1 MADIPIN
8 IPADVPQGIPI
19 NDKPIS
25 LADARPIIPVVP
37 TAPVIGDAQLKAAQ
51 DRLQRYKEGKIIYD
65 TRIIENED
73 WWKFLHWQNFH
84 RHPEK
89 MENKRQEYN
98 AKPVSGWLF
107 NSIMNKHADAMDN
120 FPEPS
125 VLPRARDDEDAA
137 KKLSSIIPV
146 VLENSRFEAAY
157 SSAWWDKLKNGV
169 GIYGVFYNT
178 RLMNGVGDIDI
189 RPIDVLNFYWEPGVQ
204 NIQDSKDIFLL
215 TLRDNDQLESTH
227 PELRGKL
234 RDGTV
239 THKQYHFDDHV
250 DTSHKS
256 VVVDWYYKVNRN
268 GRDVLHYVQWV
279 DDVIL
284 YASEDDPKY
293 AEEGFYRHGKYP
305 FVFDVLFEE
314 KGSPAGFGYI
324 DVMRN
329 PQEFIDRLDGS
340 ILDNALWAAKPRYFG
355 KDSMGINEDEFLD
368 TRRQIVHVSGSP
380 NEDNL
385 RPIETKELSGN
396 VLSVLQAKI
405 DELKETSGNRDFSQ
419 GSTVSGVT
427 AASAIAALQEAGS
440 KGSRDMLK
448 GSYRAFTE
456 ICNLVLELIRQF
468 YDLPRTF
475 RIIGGT
481 GSPDYIDFD
490 NAAMQAVETTEYGM
504 DFSTKEPVF
513 DIKIKA
519 QRSSPYSRLAQ
530 NELAMQFYSAGFF
543 NPQLADQAL
552 ATIDMMDFEGK
563 EKVRETIRNNGTMYE
578 QIQQMQQT
586 MMQMADLIA
595 GMNGDTRLLT
605 AIQQQMGIAGTPGA
619 QSTQSTQ
626 SASAPRPVAQQQMG
640 GGSTYE
646 KAAEKAKEATTVR

>member
-1 MADIPIN
+1 MPDIPIN

-25 LADARPIIPVVP
+25 LADARPVLPVIQK
-37 TAPVIGDAQLKAAQ
+37 APVIGDAQLKAAQ

-84 RHPEK
+84 RHPAK

-215 TLRDNDQLESTH
+215 TLRDNDQLESAH
-227 PELRGKL
+227 PQLKGKL

-239 THKQYHFDDHV
+239 THKQYHYDDHV

-293 AEEGFYRHGKYP
+293 KDEGFYRHGKYP
-305 FVFDVLFEE
+305 FIFDVLFEE

-340 ILDNALWAAKPRYFG
+340 ILDNAIWASKPRYFQ
-355 KDSMGINEDEFLD
+355 KDNAGVNEEEFLD
-368 TRRQIVHVSGSP
+368 TTRQIVHTTGSP

-427 AASAIAALQEAGS
+427 AASAIN
-440 KGSRDMLK
+440 
-448 GSYRAFTE
+448 T
-456 ICNLVLELIRQF
+456 
-468 YDLPRTF
+468 
-475 RIIGGT
+475 
-481 GSPDYIDFD
+481 
-490 NAAMQAVETTEYGM
+490 AV
-504 DFSTKEPVF
+504 
-513 DIKIKA
+513 A
-519 QRSSPYSRLAQ
+519 
-530 NELAMQFYSAGFF
+530 
-543 NPQLADQAL
+543 
-552 ATIDMMDFEGK
+552 
-563 EKVRETIRNNGTMYE
+563 
-578 QIQQMQQT
+578 
-586 MMQMADLIA
+586 
-595 GMNGDTRLLT
+595 
-605 AIQQQMGIAGTPGA
+605 
-619 QSTQSTQ
+619 
-626 SASAPRPVAQQQMG
+626 
-640 GGSTYE
+640 
-646 KAAEKAKEATTVR
+646 